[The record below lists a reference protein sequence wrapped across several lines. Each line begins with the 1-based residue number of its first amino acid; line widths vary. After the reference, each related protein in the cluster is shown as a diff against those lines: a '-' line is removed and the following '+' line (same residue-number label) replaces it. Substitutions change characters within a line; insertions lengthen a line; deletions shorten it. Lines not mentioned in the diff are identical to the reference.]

1 MKLVKENIVTKCHHC
16 GDDCKDDSVI
26 EGEHSFCCI
35 GCKTVFEILNGND
48 LCNYYTLDN
57 YSGLKV
63 SEIQNSSK
71 FDYLED
77 PDIQKKLIDFTS
89 REISS
94 VTFFIPS
101 IHCSS
106 CIWLLEKLYKLNP
119 FILSSSVNFL
129 EKKVRINYNNNEIS
143 LKEVVKLLASI
154 GYEPLLKLDSNE
166 RKPKDSSYTKRLY
179 LKLGVAGF
187 CLGNI
192 MLLSFPEYLS
202 LNNFIEGN
210 LKTLFNYLNIL
221 LSIPVI
227 FYCASDYFSSA
238 WKGLKKKFINI
249 DFPVSLGL
257 LALFVRSLYEIIYFN
272 NAGFSDSLAGL
283 VFLLLLGKLFQNK
296 TYDTLNFERDYK
308 SYFPIC
314 VTVKI
319 NKTEKSIPVSKLK
332 SGDRIIIRNNEIV
345 PADAI
350 LFNGKSSI
358 DYSFVTGE
366 SIPEQKVLG
375 EIIYAGG
382 KHFGSAIELEV
393 IRTVAHSYLT
403 QLWNDKAFDKK
414 TDSNLQNA
422 VNSVSKY
429 FTFAILAIA
438 FGSAFY
444 WYDKDI
450 NLALNAFTTVLIIA
464 CPCAL
469 ALTTPFALGNTMRIF
484 GRNKFYLKNTNV
496 IENLSKIDS
505 VVFDKTGTITNS
517 KDIEVEYSGTKLNL
531 CELSMVRS
539 LSRNSFHPLSKA
551 IYDSIKLKVFYETE
565 NYKENLSEGI
575 SCEIS
580 GKTIMLGSIHYILKD
595 IDSSDYVFNNEFPGN
610 AFSTNVYLS
619 IDKKIKGYFSFRNKY
634 REGLDNIVSELS
646 RDYNLS
652 VISGDNSSEKN
663 NLSRIFSI
671 YNEDRLLFNQTPSG
685 KLNYIRNLQKEG
697 NRVLMIGDGLNDA
710 GALKQ
715 SDAGISVSENIM
727 NFSPASDAIIDASEF
742 TRISSFLEFS
752 KTTMKIIKVSFAVAF
767 LYNAIGLYLAAQGTF
782 SPLIAAIL
790 MPFNSISIILFV
802 IGATNYFAK
811 RSKLL

>member
-1 MKLVKENIVTKCHHC
+1 MKLVKENIETKCHHC
-16 GDDCKDDSVI
+16 GEECRNDSITV
-26 EGEHSFCCI
+26 GENTFCCL
-35 GCKTVFEILNGND
+35 GCKTVYEILNGND

-57 YSGLKV
+57 YSGIKIK
-63 SEIQNSSK
+63 EIQNVSK
-71 FDYLED
+71 FDYLD
-77 PDIQKKLIDFTS
+77 DNDIQDKLIEFKNK
-89 REISS
+89 ELSS
-94 VTFFIPS
+94 VTFFVPS

-106 CIWLLEKLYKLNP
+106 CIWLLEKLYKINP
-119 FILSSSVNFL
+119 SVLSSSVNFP
-129 EKKVRINYNNNEIS
+129 EKKVKITFNNKDIS

-154 GYEPLLKLDSNE
+154 GYEPLIKLDSHDKE
-166 RKPKDSSYTKRLY
+166 TKDNSYTKKLY
-179 LKLGVAGF
+179 LKIGVAGF

-202 LNNFIEGN
+202 INNFIESN
-210 LKTLFNYLNIL
+210 LKTIFNYLNIL

-238 WKGLKKKFINI
+238 WKGLRKKFINI
-249 DFPVSLGL
+249 DLPVSLGL
-257 LALFVRSLYEIIYFN
+257 LALFFRSLYEIIYFN

-296 TYDTLNFERDYK
+296 TYETLNFERDYR

-314 VTVKI
+314 VTVKL

-332 SGDRIIIRNNEIV
+332 AGDRIIIRNNEIV

-350 LFNGKSSI
+350 LFNGKSNI

-366 SIPEQKVLG
+366 SVPEQKVLG

-382 KHFGSAIELEV
+382 RHLGSAIELEV
-393 IRTVAHSYLT
+393 IRTVSQSYLT
-403 QLWNDKAFDKK
+403 QLWNDKAFIKK
-414 TDSNLQNA
+414 TDTNLQNA

-438 FGSAFY
+438 FGSAIY
-444 WYDKDI
+444 WYNTDI

-484 GRNKFYLKNTNV
+484 GRNKFYLKNANV
-496 IENLSKIDS
+496 IENLSKADS
-505 VVFDKTGTITNS
+505 IVFDKTGTITNS
-517 KDIEVEYSGTKLNL
+517 NDITVEFSGTNLNL
-531 CELSMVRS
+531 CELAMVKS

-551 IYDSIKLKVFYETE
+551 IYDSINLKIFYEIE

-575 SCEIS
+575 SCEID
-580 GKTIMLGSIHYILKD
+580 GKNITLGTIHYILKE
-595 IDSSDYVFNNEFPGN
+595 IDSTEYIFNNEFPGN
-610 AFSTNVYLS
+610 AFSTNVYLA
-619 IDKKIKGYFSFRNKY
+619 IDKKIKGYYSFKNKY
-634 REGLDNIVSELS
+634 RDGLKDIINDLTK
-646 RDYNLS
+646 DYKMS
-652 VISGDNSSEKN
+652 VISGDNNAEKY
-663 NLSRIFSI
+663 NLQNIFSF
-671 YNEDRLLFNQTPSG
+671 NNDEQLLFNQTPAG
-685 KLNYIRNLQKEG
+685 KLNYIRTLQNEG
-697 NRVLMIGDGLNDA
+697 HKVLMIGDGLNDA

-715 SDAGISVSENIM
+715 SDAGISVSENII

-742 TRISSFLEFS
+742 SKISEFLKFS
-752 KTTMKIIKVSFAVAF
+752 KTTMKIIKVSFAIAF
-767 LYNAIGLYLAAQGTF
+767 LYNVVGLWLAAQGTF

-802 IGATNYFAK
+802 TGATNYFAK
-811 RSKLL
+811 RRKLL

>member
-16 GDDCKDDSVI
+16 GDECKNDSITIGVNT
-26 EGEHSFCCI
+26 FCCL

-48 LCNYYTLDN
+48 LCSYYTLDN
-57 YSGLKV
+57 FSGVKV
-63 SEIQNSSK
+63 NEIQSGSK
-71 FDYLED
+71 FDYLDDTE
-77 PDIQKKLIDFTS
+77 IQNKLIDFTN
-89 REISS
+89 RELSS

-106 CIWLLEKLYKLNP
+106 CIWLLEKLYKINP
-119 FILSSSVNFL
+119 FVISSSVNFL
-129 EKKVRINYNNNEIS
+129 EKKVKVTFNNKKIS

-154 GYEPLLKLDSNE
+154 GYEPLIKLDSNE
-166 RKPKDSSYTKRLY
+166 RETKDNSYTKKLY
-179 LKLGVAGF
+179 LKIGVAGF

-192 MLLSFPEYLS
+192 MLLSFPEYLTV
-202 LNNFIEGN
+202 NNYIEGN

-221 LSIPVI
+221 LSVPVI
-227 FYCASDYFSSA
+227 FYCASDYFYSA

-249 DFPVSLGL
+249 DLPISLGL
-257 LALFVRSLYEIIYFN
+257 LALFFRSLYEIIYFN

-296 TYDTLNFERDYK
+296 TYETLNFERDYK

-314 VTVKI
+314 VTIKV

-332 SGDRIIIRNNEIV
+332 TGDRIIIRNNEIV

-350 LFNGKSSI
+350 LFNGKSNI

-366 SIPEQKVLG
+366 SIPEHKVLG

-382 KHFGSAIELEV
+382 RHYGSAIELEV
-393 IRTVAHSYLT
+393 IRTVSQSYLT

-484 GRNKFYLKNTNV
+484 GRNKFYLKNSGV
-496 IENLSKIDS
+496 IESLSKIDS
-505 VVFDKTGTITNS
+505 IVFDKTGTITNS
-517 KDIEVEYSGTKLNL
+517 NDIAVEYSGTSLNL
-531 CELSMVRS
+531 CELAMVKS

-551 IYDSIKLKVFYETE
+551 IYESINLKIFYETE
-565 NYKENLSEGI
+565 NYSENLSEGI
-575 SCEIS
+575 NCEIA
-580 GKTIMLGSIHYILKD
+580 GKSVMLGTIHFILKS
-595 IDSSDYVFNNEFPGN
+595 IDSTDYIFSNEFPGS

-634 REGLDNIVSELS
+634 RDDLEKIVNDLSE
-646 RDYNLS
+646 DYKLS
-652 VISGDNSSEKN
+652 VISGDNNSEKN
-663 NLSRIFSI
+663 NLRKIFSI
-671 YNEDRLLFNQTPSG
+671 TNDEQLLFNQTPAG
-685 KLNYIRNLQKEG
+685 KLNYIRSLQNDG
-697 NRVLMIGDGLNDA
+697 SRVLMIGDGLNDA

-715 SDAGISVSENIM
+715 SDAGISVSEDII
-727 NFSPASDAIIDASEF
+727 NFSPASDAIIDAAEF
-742 TRISSFLEFS
+742 SRISAFLGFS
-752 KTTMKIIKVSFAVAF
+752 KATMKIIKFSFGVAF

-790 MPFNSISIILFV
+790 MPINSISIILFV
-802 IGATNYFAK
+802 IGATNYSAK
-811 RSKLL
+811 RRKLL

>member
-1 MKLVKENIVTKCHHC
+1 LKLVKENIETKCHHC
-16 GDDCKDDSVI
+16 GEECRNDSI
-26 EGEHSFCCI
+26 TAGENTFCCL
-35 GCKTVFEILNGND
+35 GCKTVYEILNGND

-57 YSGLKV
+57 YSGVKIKD
-63 SEIQNSSK
+63 IQNVSK
-71 FDYLED
+71 FDYLD
-77 PDIQKKLIDFTS
+77 DKDIQDKLIEFKNK
-89 REISS
+89 EFSS
-94 VTFFIPS
+94 VTFFVPT

-106 CIWLLEKLYKLNP
+106 CIWLLEKLYKINP
-119 FILSSSVNFL
+119 SVLSSSVNFP
-129 EKKVRINYNNNEIS
+129 EKKVKITFNNKNIS
-143 LKEVVKLLASI
+143 LKEVVKLITSI
-154 GYEPLLKLDSNE
+154 GYEPLIKLDSHDKE
-166 RKPKDSSYTKRLY
+166 IKDNSYTKKLY
-179 LKLGVAGF
+179 IKIGVAGF

-202 LNNFIEGN
+202 INNFIEGN
-210 LKTLFNYLNIL
+210 LRTVFNYLNIL

-227 FYCASDYFSSA
+227 FYCASDYFTSA

-249 DFPVSLGL
+249 DLPVSLGL

-296 TYDTLNFERDYK
+296 TYETLNFERDYR

-314 VTVKI
+314 VTVKL

-332 SGDRIIIRNNEIV
+332 AGDRIIIRNNEIV

-350 LFNGKSSI
+350 LFNGKSNI

-366 SIPEQKVLG
+366 SVPEQKVLG

-382 KHFGSAIELEV
+382 RHLGSAIELEV
-393 IRTVAHSYLT
+393 IRTVSHSYLT
-403 QLWNDKAFDKK
+403 QLWNDRAFVKK
-414 TDSNLQNA
+414 TDTNLQNA

-438 FGSAFY
+438 FGSAIY
-444 WYDKDI
+444 WYNTDI

-484 GRNKFYLKNTNV
+484 GRNKFYLKNANV
-496 IENLSKIDS
+496 TENLSKIDTI
-505 VVFDKTGTITNS
+505 VFDKTGTITNTN
-517 KDIEVEYSGTKLNL
+517 DITVEYTGTNLNL
-531 CELSMVRS
+531 CELAMVKS

-551 IYDSIKLKVFYETE
+551 IYDSINLKIFYEIE
-565 NYKENLSEGI
+565 NYRENLSEGI
-575 SCEIS
+575 SCDIT
-580 GKTIMLGSIHYILKD
+580 GKNITLGTIHYILKE
-595 IDSSDYVFNNEFPGN
+595 IDSTEYIFNNEYPGN
-610 AFSTNVYLS
+610 AFSTNVYLA
-619 IDKKIKGYFSFRNKY
+619 IDKKIKGYYSFRNKY
-634 REGLDNIVSELS
+634 RDGLKNIISDLS
-646 RDYNLS
+646 GDYKMS
-652 VISGDNSSEKN
+652 VISGDNNAEKY
-663 NLSRIFSI
+663 NLQNIFSF
-671 YNEDRLLFNQTPSG
+671 NNDEQLLFNQTPAG
-685 KLNYIRNLQKEG
+685 KLNYIRTLQDEG
-697 NRVLMIGDGLNDA
+697 HKVLMIGDGLNDA

-715 SDAGISVSENIM
+715 SDAGISVSENII

-742 TRISSFLEFS
+742 SKISEFLKFS

-802 IGATNYFAK
+802 TGATNYFAK
-811 RSKLL
+811 RRKLL